1 MLETVRRGES
11 MCDASI
17 NRPRGGKQKRDL
29 ATVLHLL
36 TVGWHLLAKTPKE
49 NNTAIGETLAGD
61 Q

>member
-1 MLETVRRGES
+1 